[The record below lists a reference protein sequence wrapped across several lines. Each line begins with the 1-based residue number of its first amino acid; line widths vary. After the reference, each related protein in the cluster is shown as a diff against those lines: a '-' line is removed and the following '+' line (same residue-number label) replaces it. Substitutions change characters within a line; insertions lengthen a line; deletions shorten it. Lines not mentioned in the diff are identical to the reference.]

1 MGRRHFNPRPSGQE
15 FKPRTDRKGAG
26 GEVAADI
33 VYGKNPVREILRAS
47 SRRIR
52 ELLVTKDSE
61 RSFDP
66 VLRDLIRAANLPVVV
81 VDPKQ
86 LDKLAPGAVH
96 QNVVARVERYR
107 YAEMGEVLRNVPDRA
122 VILILDCVQDPQ
134 NFATLCRSALAFGA
148 HAVILPK
155 DRSVAVTAAVC
166 KASSGA
172 VEHLKIA
179 QVVNL
184 ARAMEQLKESGFW
197 IYGTT
202 LAPGSVDLDK
212 CSPAAKSAV
221 VLGSEGD
228 GLRALVAKTCDVL
241 IKIPMKTDFDSL
253 NVAQAGTVCLYE
265 FGARGRDG

>member
-1 MGRRHFNPRPSGQE
+1 MGRRHFHPRQTS
-15 FKPRTDRKGAG
+15 KPRSDKAVPGADP
-26 GEVAADI
+26 VADI

-52 ELLVTKDSE
+52 EILVTKDSE
-61 RSFDP
+61 RSWDP
-66 VLRDLIRAANLPVVV
+66 VLRDAVRAAQIPVSV

-86 LDKLAPGAVH
+86 LDKLAPDAVH
-96 QNVVARVERYR
+96 QNVVARVEPYH
-107 YAEMGEVLRNVPDRA
+107 YAEMGAVLRGVPERA
-122 VILILDCVQDPQ
+122 TVLILDCVQDPQ

-155 DRSVAVTAAVC
+155 DRSVAVTATVC

-184 ARAMEQLKESGFW
+184 VRAMEQLKEAGFW

-202 LAPGSVDLDK
+202 LAPGTVDLDK

-228 GLRALVAKTCDVL
+228 GLRSLVAKTCDVL

-265 FGARGRDG
+265 FAARGA